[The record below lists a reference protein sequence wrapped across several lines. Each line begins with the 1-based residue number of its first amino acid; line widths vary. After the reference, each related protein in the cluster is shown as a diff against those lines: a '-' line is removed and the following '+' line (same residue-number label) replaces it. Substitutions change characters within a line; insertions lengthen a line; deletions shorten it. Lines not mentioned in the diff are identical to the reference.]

1 MHCGG
6 NCMTDKSVA
15 VDAIRQQIHKIA
27 IDANLFDIGLA
38 DYPHAEACS
47 KKRKKLLEAI
57 QKLEQPTL
65 WDYRYHD

>member
-1 MHCGG
+1 
-6 NCMTDKSVA
+6 MTDKSVA
-15 VDAIRQQIHKIA
+15 VDAIHQQIHKIA

-38 DYPHAEACS
+38 DYPHTEACS